1 LNKLP
6 AQAVSLTIDHRS
18 LERQTMSEL
27 KRVERIEST
36 PFQSPSEQNVQ
47 GWERIG
53 SLAGGVVMVGKGLRR
68 GGIFGLVQAAIGGV
82 ALARGITGHSSA
94 KSLLEKGRQDMNNVR
109 AKIQRAGEELSQLK
123 ANAEAATKTA
133 TVTGND
139 SLKSPK
145 AGV

>member
-1 LNKLP
+1 
-6 AQAVSLTIDHRS
+6 
-18 LERQTMSEL
+18 MSEL

-36 PFQSPSEQNVQ
+36 PFQTNPDQNVH

-68 GGIFGLVQAAIGGV
+68 GGVFGLIQVAIGGV

-94 KSLLEKGRQDMNNVR
+94 KSLLEKSRQDMNNVR
-109 AKIQRAGEELSQLK
+109 AKIQRAGEELNKLK
-123 ANAEAATKTA
+123 ANAEAATNTA

-139 SLKSPK
+139 SLTSPK
-145 AGV
+145 TGI

>member
-1 LNKLP
+1 MN
-6 AQAVSLTIDHRS
+6 
-18 LERQTMSEL
+18 EL

-36 PFQSPSEQNVQ
+36 PFQTRHEQNVE

-53 SLAGGVVMVGKGLRR
+53 SLAGGVVMMGKGLRR
-68 GGIFGLVQAAIGGV
+68 GGVFGLIQVAIGGV
-82 ALARGITGHSSA
+82 ALARGITGHSSV
-94 KSLLEKGRQDMNNVR
+94 KSLLEKSRQDMNNVR
-109 AKIQRAGEELSQLK
+109 AKIQRAGEELNRLK

-145 AGV
+145 TGV

>member
-1 LNKLP
+1 
-6 AQAVSLTIDHRS
+6 
-18 LERQTMSEL
+18 MSEL

-36 PFQSPSEQNVQ
+36 PFQTSADQNVH

-53 SLAGGVVMVGKGLRR
+53 SLAGGVMMVGKGLRR
-68 GGIFGLVQAAIGGV
+68 GGIFGLIQVAIGGV

-94 KSLLEKGRQDMNNVR
+94 KSLLEKSRQDMDNVR
-109 AKIQRAGEELSQLK
+109 AKIQRAAEDLNRLK

>member
-1 LNKLP
+1 
-6 AQAVSLTIDHRS
+6 
-18 LERQTMSEL
+18 MSEL
-27 KRVERIEST
+27 KRVERIDST

-53 SLAGGVVMVGKGLRR
+53 SVAGGVVMVGKGLRR
-68 GGIFGLVQAAIGGV
+68 GGIFGLIQVAIGGV

-94 KSLLEKGRQDMNNVR
+94 KSLLEKSRQDMNSVR
-109 AKIQRAGEELSQLK
+109 AKIQRAGEELKTLK